1 MSTPETAILKQ
12 NRLAGLATYPPDDGR
27 TSSAVA
33 GTELGPRRPAL
44 SGPQLLRVLRSS
56 LRAFLP
62 RYSPPIAAFAANP
75 WSGFPAF
82 RFAKFAS
89 TPYIP

>member
-44 SGPQLLRVLRSS
+44 SGPRLLRGQRSS
-56 LRAFLP
+56 PRAFLP
-62 RYSPPIAAFAANP
+62 RCFLPIAAFAA
-75 WSGFPAF
+75 
-82 RFAKFAS
+82 KH
-89 TPYIP
+89 